1 MQNTTDRGGWPT
13 EGPID
18 QVEHPKM
25 DWQQRPLALYDI
37 LWGKGLIRGAETRRA
52 TESTDPELYESISY
66 YDRLVVAIETLM
78 VEKDILTKE
87 EIDLKSVEL
96 KQRWG

>member
-18 QVEHPKM
+18 QADHPKM

-37 LWGKGLIRGAETRRA
+37 LWGKGLIRGAIADSMIRSRWPDGW
-52 TESTDPELYESISY
+52 SGMYLKVGLPLELTQAQFDGALASMM
-66 YDRLVVAIETLM
+66 AIAETL
-78 VEKDILTKE
+78 ERAD
-87 EIDLKSVEL
+87 
-96 KQRWG
+96 